1 MILTKKHI
9 KDIHVNVIIAFKFLD
24 FLFGKTN
31 QQQNFLKEMYFRS
44 VCNVIKFNN
53 KEVVNPIVF
62 GWLRF
67 TF

>member
-1 MILTKKHI
+1 MILSKNI
-9 KDIHVNVIIAFKFLD
+9 EDSHVNVIIAFKFLD

-53 KEVVNPIVF
+53 TEVVNPIVF